1 MDLEKIKN
9 HPRVELRK
17 RLVSLHKIT
26 KGSYLKYSSTG
37 NLSLYSKDGI
47 KIAKLVTDCE
57 GDSYIKFN
65 NSMSKYF

>member
-26 KGSYLKYSSTG
+26 KGSYLKYSFTG
-37 NLSLYSKDGI
+37 NLYLYSKDGI
-47 KIAKLVTDCE
+47 KIAKLVTDYE